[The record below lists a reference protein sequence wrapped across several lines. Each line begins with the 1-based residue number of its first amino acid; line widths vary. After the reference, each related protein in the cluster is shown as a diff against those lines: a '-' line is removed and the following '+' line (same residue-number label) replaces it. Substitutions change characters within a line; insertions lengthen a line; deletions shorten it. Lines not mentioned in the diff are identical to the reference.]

1 MNESPQHL
9 EYKGRSTRGQNWCTE
24 RHYSPWVALLLC
36 APGAA
41 CIAIYL
47 AGDIIAKGFPF
58 SGFFSLW
65 LTAIAT
71 AIFSIFFYGRFPFR
85 DVPWF
90 VALNLFTQ
98 HPRPSFLNFGTRG
111 IFLSWGQQK
120 GRGYASDGYALF
132 FKFMPWGTYA
142 SGLKARLASLP
153 HGNRGSYR
161 L

>member
-1 MNESPQHL
+1 MCGVVTFVGLSATHTME
-9 EYKGRSTRGQNWCTE
+9 K
-24 RHYSPWVALLLC
+24 
-36 APGAA
+36 PGAA

-90 VALNLFTQ
+90 VALNLFINI
-98 HPRPSFLNFGTRG
+98 PGLLFSIL
-111 IFLSWGQQK
+111 
-120 GRGYASDGYALF
+120 ALVAYF
-132 FKFMPWGTYA
+132 
-142 SGLKARLASLP
+142 
-153 HGNRGSYR
+153 
-161 L
+161 